1 MRYVKIPE
9 PIQLRN
15 LTTEAPLTVDGD
27 DTPWSMYRYLADIV
41 LTDTAMGKGYEVDR
55 IRSTIQEA
63 FKDASPGN
71 CVAVEDDHYDKVQ
84 AVIVEPGSEIPPVVT
99 MQLFAFQ
106 QAFVDASRENPKV
119 LEEVTG

>member
-15 LTTEAPLTVDGD
+15 LTTEVPLTVDGD

-71 CVAVEDDHYDKVQ
+71 CVAVEDAHYDKVQ

>member
-71 CVAVEDDHYDKVQ
+71 CVAVEDAHYDKVQ

>member
-1 MRYVKIPE
+1 
-9 PIQLRN
+9 
-15 LTTEAPLTVDGD
+15 
-27 DTPWSMYRYLADIV
+27 
-41 LTDTAMGKGYEVDR
+41 MGKGYEVDR

-71 CVAVEDDHYDKVQ
+71 CVAVEDAHYDKVQ